1 MNYDSAT
8 YNYTYD
14 PRDIPTTNPE
24 TPIKTIRNHVEGL
37 KCSLSE
43 MYHLLNECETVMYGA
58 GQFPGTDPKQEPTSL
73 FDELSDLNDIVR
85 EMVSQLIRIRE
96 RLC

>member
-1 MNYDSAT
+1 MDYDSAT

-14 PRDIPTTNPE
+14 PRDIPTTNPAPP
-24 TPIKTIRNHVEGL
+24 TRTIRESVEEL
-37 KCSLSE
+37 KKRLSE